1 MGLIATLP
9 MPLLADEACTLANDW
24 CVPFV
29 GCLED
34 GSLHFV
40 GRTHGRRDGPLAAR
54 TSQGAQCTGTWKR
67 TIVGAGKASFS
78 CDDGRAG
85 KVLYTYFD
93 APTGTAVGRGS
104 TETGERLI
112 FFSGRAIREFMSA
125 DGTFDPD
132 LIGCVS
138 EALLS

>member
-1 MGLIATLP
+1 
-9 MPLLADEACTLANDW
+9 
-24 CVPFV
+24 
-29 GCLED
+29 
-34 GSLHFV
+34 
-40 GRTHGRRDGPLAAR
+40 
-54 TSQGAQCTGTWKR
+54 
-67 TIVGAGKASFS
+67 
-78 CDDGRAG
+78 
-85 KVLYTYFD
+85 
-93 APTGTAVGRGS
+93 GTAVGRGS